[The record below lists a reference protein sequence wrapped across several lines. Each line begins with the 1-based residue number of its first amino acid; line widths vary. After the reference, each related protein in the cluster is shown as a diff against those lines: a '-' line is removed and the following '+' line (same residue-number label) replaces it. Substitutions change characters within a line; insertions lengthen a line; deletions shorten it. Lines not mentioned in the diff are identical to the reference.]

1 MFTRIFRCETSLVQ
15 LQTKDLNDI
24 LDKIINS
31 LKYKF
36 RIYKNC
42 ALANLSFDI
51 SLYDDDH
58 AMIILNGSCLKLKDN
73 EFDGSRK
80 SSVVSQGCVEIT
92 TLSYLPNAYIER
104 YSGHINLFLI
114 RESTSIKDYNGLN
127 GFVNCFL
134 LECMSLARSAVASLG
149 GNALVAYKMTECI
162 LLDNPHKNQA
172 QCLINITGDAVQ
184 IAKYS
189 N

>member
-15 LQTKDLNDI
+15 LQTKELNDI

-36 RIYKNC
+36 RNYKRC
-42 ALANLSFDI
+42 ALANISFDI

-58 AMIILNGSCLKLKDN
+58 AMIILNGSCLKLKD
-73 EFDGSRK
+73 EESL
-80 SSVVSQGCVEIT
+80 VASQKKTTIGNSIELT
-92 TLSYLPNAYIER
+92 TLSYVPNAYIER
-104 YSGHINLFLI
+104 YLGHINLFLI
-114 RESTSIKDYNGLN
+114 RETTSIKDYNGIN
-127 GFVNCFL
+127 GFMNCFL
-134 LECMSLARSAVASLG
+134 LECMSLARSHVQSLG
-149 GNALVAYKMTECI
+149 GNAMVAYKMTECI

-184 IAKYS
+184 TAKYI